1 VIGLITVPSE
11 NNSTREKR
19 DDIGNASRSDVQFKL
34 GSDPAKADPLAIF
47 LSDPES
53 HLSDILYLYFRIYK
67 KKLLWAFA
75 RTAFAKLELDKSQT
89 LWITDVGASMGFDI
103 LYLLRRLTRDFRDP
117 LPYQRVFVS
126 LVEGDEKLINEAKR
140 TLKHVLAASEVDF
153 QYYRYPL
160 VEGLPLRDETQHL
173 AICSEV
179 VEHLQEPAELLQEVL
194 RVLKPGGFL
203 ILTTDNSPSLLQRIK
218 RIPVYLRGKYEKI
231 YARPAP
237 NSAVVTT
244 LQWNGREYP
253 IFGHINLNPTRYWEK
268 LSEDIG
274 FEIAAFGT
282 YESIRRGGG
291 SKSPVALAGYFA
303 LGALVYHLMPR
314 RLGRFFGDTT
324 ALLLRKPER

>member
-1 VIGLITVPSE
+1 MIGLITVPSE

-303 LGALVYHLMPR
+303 LGALVHLMPR

>member
-1 VIGLITVPSE
+1 MIGLITVPSE

-203 ILTTDNSPSLLQRIK
+203 ILTTDNSPSLLQHIK
-218 RIPVYLRGKYEKI
+218 RIPVYLRGEYEKI

-268 LSEDIG
+268 LSEEVG
-274 FEIAAFGT
+274 FEIASFGT

-291 SKSPVALAGYFA
+291 SKSPVVLVGYFA
-303 LGALVYHLMPR
+303 LGALVYHLIPR
-314 RLGRFFGDTT
+314 RLGRYFGDTT

>member
-1 VIGLITVPSE
+1 MIGLITVPSE

-126 LVEGDEKLINEAKR
+126 LVEGDEKLIDEGKR
-140 TLKHVLAASEVDF
+140 TLRNVLAASKVDF
-153 QYYRYPL
+153 QYYCYPL
-160 VEGLPLRDETQHL
+160 VEGLPLQDESQDL

-218 RIPVYLRGKYEKI
+218 RIPVYLSGKYENN
-231 YARPAP
+231 YARPSP
-237 NSAVVTT
+237 NSEVVTT
-244 LQWNGREYP
+244 LRWKGREYP

-268 LSEDIG
+268 QSENIG

-291 SKSPVALAGYFA
+291 SKSPVTLAGYFA

>member
-237 NSAVVTT
+237 NSAVATT
-244 LQWNGREYP
+244 LRWNEREYP
-253 IFGHINLNPTRYWEK
+253 IFGHINLNSTRYWEK
-268 LSEDIG
+268 LSEDAG
-274 FEIAAFGT
+274 FEIASFGT

-291 SKSPVALAGYFA
+291 PNRQW
-303 LGALVYHLMPR
+303 HWR
-314 RLGRFFGDTT
+314 DI
-324 ALLLRKPER
+324 LR